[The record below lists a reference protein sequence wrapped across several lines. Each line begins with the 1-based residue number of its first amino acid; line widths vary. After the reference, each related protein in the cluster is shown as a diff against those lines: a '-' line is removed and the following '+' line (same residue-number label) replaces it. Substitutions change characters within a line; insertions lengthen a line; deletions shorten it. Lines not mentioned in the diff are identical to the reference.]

1 MSTARSSLDNI
12 RFIAQKVDLLIEALN
27 NGHGAGAAAAAPA
40 AGGGL
45 ERALLPHLARIA
57 GTLDPNRLFPTI
69 IDGVVAV
76 TGAERAL
83 LLLLEEGTKL
93 RFKNGHRIEPQTLA
107 GPEFEASRRVIKQ
120 VLQEGRPM
128 CLSAAHLAQY
138 GASDLHSVLCVPIR
152 AGRRIDGNE
161 RVCGALY
168 ADCTLPSRA
177 LGAPHLDALVH
188 LAEHAGLALENAQL
202 MARNLQQQ
210 QQRSLGDQQVLRL
223 KDNIAKL
230 YEVGQSL
237 SSTLILEE
245 LLVKVVDHVVEISRA
260 QRGFVMLLEGPQG
273 AKQLVYKVGRDARQ
287 RTIPESQ
294 FAYSSTVARRT
305 IDEKRPVVMTE
316 MVSGDLSVSMV
327 QMELQSIM
335 CVPLKEKE
343 EVIGLVYVDSKQ
355 SNREFDQADLEI
367 VESLCGQASIAIVN
381 AKLYKEAGERE
392 RLAHELDIASRLQN
406 ELIPKQIPPVVGLE
420 MHGFVTPALEVGG
433 DYYDFIAHE
442 GTDRSVTIAIGDVA
456 GKGVGAG
463 IVMAMARSALRS
475 LIQHQGV
482 PTSTLPIMQSLNVM
496 LCRDIPKQMFI
507 TLNLLLWNAD
517 ARTVQYTPAG
527 HEHLII
533 YRARTG
539 EVEKIRA
546 GGVALGVLEQ
556 ASKLMKEHVLQLEPG
571 DHVLLYTDGV
581 TEAMDILHDQFG
593 LEKVI
598 ELVKQHGREHP
609 RTLIETIHQAIVEFR
624 GAADPHDDITLV
636 AFRAT

>member
-1 MSTARSSLDNI
+1 MSTSRSSIDSI

-27 NGHGAGAAAAAPA
+27 GQGAASAGAAGAP

-45 ERALLPHLARIA
+45 ERALLPHLSRIA
-57 GTLDPNRLFPTI
+57 ATLDTNRLFPTI

-120 VLQEGRPM
+120 VLQDGRPV
-128 CLSAAHLAQY
+128 CLSAAELARY
-138 GASDLHSVLCVPIR
+138 GMSDLHGVLCAPVR
-152 AGRRIDGNE
+152 AGRRTEGTE
-161 RVCGALY
+161 RVVGALY
-168 ADCTLPSRA
+168 ADCSLPSRA
-177 LGAPHLDALVH
+177 LGAPHLEALVQ
-188 LAEHAGLALENAQL
+188 LAEHAGVALENAQ
-202 MARNLQQQ
+202 MVARAAQEQ
-210 QQRSLGDQQVLRL
+210 QQRTQGDQQVLRL

-260 QRGFVMLLEGPQG
+260 QRGFVMLLEGAQ
-273 AKQLVYKVGRDARQ
+273 KNLVYKVGRDARQ

-294 FAYSSTVARRT
+294 FAYSSTVAKRT
-305 IDEKRPVVMTE
+305 IDEKKPVVMTE

-343 EVIGLVYVDSKQ
+343 AVFGLVYVDSKQ
-355 SNREFDQADLEI
+355 SNHEFEQADLEI
-367 VESLCGQASIAIVN
+367 VESLCGQASVAIVN

-392 RLAHELDIASRLQN
+392 RLAHELNIASRLQT
-406 ELIPKQIPPVVGLE
+406 ELLPKQIPPVVGLE
-420 MHGFVTPALEVGG
+420 MHGFLTPALEVGG
-433 DYYDFIAHE
+433 DYYDFIPHD
-442 GTDRSVTIAIGDVA
+442 GTSGSVTIAIGDVS

-496 LCRDIPKQMFI
+496 LCRDIPKQMFL
-507 TLNLLLWNAD
+507 TLNLLLWD
-517 ARTVQYTPAG
+517 AETRTVHYTPAG
-527 HEHLII
+527 HEHLLIF
-533 YRARTG
+533 RGRTG

-571 DHVLLYTDGV
+571 DQVLLYTDGV
-581 TEAMDILHDQFG
+581 TEAMDILHEQFG
-593 LEKVI
+593 LDN
-598 ELVKQHGREHP
+598 LVDLVRRHGRGTP
-609 RTLIETIHQAIVEFR
+609 QALIDTVVQAVVDFR

-636 AFRAT
+636 AFRAV

>member
-1 MSTARSSLDNI
+1 MSTSRSPIDNI
-12 RFIAQKVDLLIEALN
+12 RVIAQKVDLLIEAI
-27 NGHGAGAAAAAPA
+27 NGQGAPGAAAPA

-45 ERALLPHLARIA
+45 ERALLPHLSRIA
-57 GTLDPNRLFPTI
+57 ATLDPNRLFPTI

-120 VLQEGRPM
+120 VLQDGRPV
-128 CLSAAHLAQY
+128 CLSAAELAQY
-138 GASDLHSVLCVPIR
+138 GHSDLHAVVCAPVR
-152 AGRRIDGNE
+152 TGRRADGTE
-161 RVCGALY
+161 RVVGALY
-168 ADCTLPSRA
+168 ADCSLPSRP
-177 LGAPHLDALVH
+177 LGAPHLEALVQ
-188 LAEHAGLALENAQL
+188 LAEHAGVALDNAQIVTR
-202 MARNLQQQ
+202 AAQEQQHRAQ
-210 QQRSLGDQQVLRL
+210 GDQQVLRL

-237 SSTLILEE
+237 NSTLILEE

-260 QRGFVMLLEGPQG
+260 QRGFVMLLEGAQRN
-273 AKQLVYKVGRDARQ
+273 LVYKVGRDARH

-294 FAYSSTVARRT
+294 FAYSSTVAKRT
-305 IDEKRPVVMTE
+305 IEEKKPVVMTE
-316 MVSGDLSVSMV
+316 MVSGDLSVSMM

-343 EVIGLVYVDSKQ
+343 AVFGLVYVDSKQ
-355 SNREFDQADLEI
+355 SNHEFEQADLEI
-367 VESLCGQASIAIVN
+367 VESLCGQASVAIVN

-392 RLAHELDIASRLQN
+392 RLAHELNIAARLQT
-406 ELIPKQIPPVVGLE
+406 ELLPKQIPPVIGLE
-420 MHGFVTPALEVGG
+420 MHGFLTPATEVGG
-433 DYYDFIAHE
+433 DYYDFIPHD
-442 GTDRSVTIAIGDVA
+442 GTDGSVTIAIGDVS

-496 LCRDIPKQMFI
+496 LCRDIPKQMFL
-507 TLNLLLWNAD
+507 TLNLLLWNAET
-517 ARTVQYTPAG
+517 RSVQYTPAG
-527 HEHLII
+527 HEHLLIF
-533 YRARTG
+533 RARTG
-539 EVEKIRA
+539 DVEKIRA

-556 ASKLMKEHVLQLEPG
+556 ASKLMKEHALRLESG
-571 DHVLLYTDGV
+571 DQVLLYTDGV
-581 TEAMDILHDQFG
+581 TEAMDILHEQFG
-593 LEKVI
+593 LDN
-598 ELVKQHGREHP
+598 LVDLVRTHGRASP
-609 RTLIETIHQAIVEFR
+609 QALIETVVKAVMDFR

-636 AFRAT
+636 AFRAV

>member
-1 MSTARSSLDNI
+1 MSTSRSPIDNI
-12 RFIAQKVDLLIEALN
+12 RVIAQKVDLLIEAI
-27 NGHGAGAAAAAPA
+27 NGQGAPGAAAPA

-45 ERALLPHLARIA
+45 ERALLPHLSRIA
-57 GTLDPNRLFPTI
+57 ATLDPNRLFPTI

-120 VLQEGRPM
+120 VLQDGRPV
-128 CLSAAHLAQY
+128 CLSAAELAQY
-138 GASDLHSVLCVPIR
+138 GHSDLHAVVCAPVR
-152 AGRRIDGNE
+152 TGRRADGTE
-161 RVCGALY
+161 RVVGALY
-168 ADCTLPSRA
+168 ADCSLPSRP
-177 LGAPHLDALVH
+177 LGAPHLEALAQ
-188 LAEHAGLALENAQL
+188 LAEHAGVALDNAQIVTR
-202 MARNLQQQ
+202 AAQEQQHRAQ
-210 QQRSLGDQQVLRL
+210 GDQQVLRL

-237 SSTLILEE
+237 NSTLILEE

-260 QRGFVMLLEGPQG
+260 QRGFVMLLEGAQRN
-273 AKQLVYKVGRDARQ
+273 LVYKVGRDARH

-294 FAYSSTVARRT
+294 FAYSSTVAKRT
-305 IDEKRPVVMTE
+305 IEEKKPVVMTE
-316 MVSGDLSVSMV
+316 MVSGDLSVSMM

-343 EVIGLVYVDSKQ
+343 AVFGLVYVDSKQ
-355 SNREFDQADLEI
+355 SNHEFEQADLEI
-367 VESLCGQASIAIVN
+367 VESLCGQASVAIVN

-392 RLAHELDIASRLQN
+392 RLAHELNIAARLQT
-406 ELIPKQIPPVVGLE
+406 ELLPKQIPPVIGLE
-420 MHGFVTPALEVGG
+420 MHGFLTPATEVGG
-433 DYYDFIAHE
+433 DYYDFIPHE
-442 GTDRSVTIAIGDVA
+442 GTDGSVTIAIGDVS

-496 LCRDIPKQMFI
+496 LCRDIPRQMFL
-507 TLNLLLWNAD
+507 TLNLLLWSAET
-517 ARTVQYTPAG
+517 RSVQYTPAG
-527 HEHLII
+527 HEHLLIF
-533 YRARTG
+533 RARTG
-539 EVEKIRA
+539 DVEKIRA

-556 ASKLMKEHVLQLEPG
+556 ASKLMKEHALRLEPG
-571 DHVLLYTDGV
+571 DQVLLYTDGV
-581 TEAMDILHDQFG
+581 TEAMDILHEQFG
-593 LEKVI
+593 LDN
-598 ELVKQHGREHP
+598 LVDLVRTHGRASP
-609 RTLIETIHQAIVEFR
+609 QALIETVVKAVMDFR

-636 AFRAT
+636 AFRAV